1 MTSFSGVTF
10 VLFCFAS
17 LCFVFRLYALVE
29 AVALRSIALRYAG
42 APIATRTFVFLE
54 MSLFPSIVCTISAS
68 LLYGEYVVCS
78 FLPNDVFLS
87 L

>member
-29 AVALRSIALRYAG
+29 VAALRSIALRYAG
-42 APIATRTFVFLE
+42 APTATRAFVFFGDVTFSEYFLCHFRFFIVWKVRR
-54 MSLFPSIVCTISAS
+54 MFFPS
-68 LLYGEYVVCS
+68 E
-78 FLPNDVFLS
+78 
-87 L
+87 